1 MAAIAMPPRV
11 KGAGLMPAAQGP
23 ASAKVEAY
31 EDEVNALVGD
41 EPDDD
46 TEQDTATLDDS
57 EILSI
62 LDAEKQSSIGFENG
76 TELERKRRTS
86 LEYLKGEM
94 SDVPSLPNRSKA
106 TSTDIA
112 EAVETVMPDLMEI
125 FTGGDDV
132 ATFEAIGEEDE
143 EAARQE
149 TDYVRH
155 VAFQKLRGFLLLYTA
170 IKNALT
176 VDTGII
182 KTTWQDKEV
191 VEEETLKGI
200 TAVQL
205 ELAQTS
211 GYEIVS
217 SKPAGVD
224 QTPDEMG
231 NVTPI
236 DLFDVVVRKKYD
248 KGCIKSVPIDPSN
261 LTVASDA
268 TLDLEEIVYLA
279 VRSFPRAQALLDN
292 GFDEDKIALLPGH
305 VQRQTNDETEQA
317 RDVAGETTAVSQDG
331 NGTGG
336 PDGKDGRSL
345 MRTVEIHEHYIR
357 ADFEESGKSQLWC
370 VVTDA
375 DCKVLLHKKKVD
387 RHGISIGTPFIQPH
401 RFYGMS
407 LAEKLIEIQKI
418 KTALLRMMLDS
429 GYFAM
434 NQRVEIAMDQAT
446 EHTIPDLMRNEPL
459 VPVRTKNGNGIKPL
473 QAGQLG
479 FDVGMMLEYTSTMS
493 EQRTGVV
500 RNAQGLNPDSLHETK
515 GGMEAL
521 MTMAQKRVRMIARI
535 LAETLIKG
543 WYLDIHALSRKHGTR
558 AEKIRLSGRWVDI
571 DPTTFGDRSD
581 MTIEVGVGSGGKE
594 MELAG
599 LAKIME
605 FQEKMVLSGVPSF
618 QEMASPKKAW
628 NAATRFARKVGFK
641 APELFFEDPDELAQK
656 KEQAKAER
664 AAQGIPEPEEPPSP
678 EAMKVKGELELK
690 AKAHQDTMM
699 LEGEKA
705 KATFAGNQA
714 QAAAKAQQDAAQA
727 DRDFQ
732 LRQMEIAA
740 DERARIAQ
748 ADRDMA
754 LRREQ
759 MDREFALKER
769 QMMGELELK
778 RGQLNAELE
787 MNMRIEE
794 MKIAAGVYAP
804 KSNGSASTSEVH
816 MGGEAGA

>member
-1 MAAIAMPPRV
+1 M
-11 KGAGLMPAAQGP
+11 MPAAQGP
-23 ASAKVEAY
+23 ASAKVEGY
-31 EDEVNALVGD
+31 EDEVTALVGGQS
-41 EPDDD
+41 DDAD
-46 TEQDTATLDDS
+46 EQDTATLDDS

-62 LDAEKQSSIGFENG
+62 IDAEKQSSIGFENG
-76 TELERKRRTS
+76 TDLEKKRRTS
-86 LEYLKGEM
+86 LEYLKGQM
-94 SDVPSLPNRSKA
+94 DDVQSLPNRSKA

-125 FTGGDDV
+125 FTGGEDV
-132 ATFEAIGEEDE
+132 ATFEAVGEEDE
-143 EAARQE
+143 EAAQQE

-155 VAFQKLRGFLLLYTA
+155 VAFQKLRGFLILYSA
-170 IKNALT
+170 IKDALT

-182 KTTWQDKEV
+182 KTTWQDKEEV
-191 VEEETLKGI
+191 KDEKLKGI

-205 ELAQTS
+205 EMAQKS
-211 GYEIVS
+211 GAEIVES
-217 SKPAGVD
+217 VVSGMD
-224 QTPDEMG
+224 QTPDEQTG
-231 NVTPI
+231 QVVPVE
-236 DLFDVVVRKKYD
+236 LFDATVRMKYD
-248 KGCIKSVPIDPSN
+248 KGCIKSVAIDPTN

-279 VRSFPRAQALLDN
+279 VRSFPRAQALLDS
-292 GFDEDKIALLPGH
+292 GFDEEKIALLPGH

-331 NGTGG
+331 NGSGG

-387 RHGISIGTPFIQPH
+387 RHGISFGTPFIQAH

-434 NQRVEIAMDQAT
+434 NQRTEIAMDKAN
-446 EHTIPDLMRNEPL
+446 EHTIADLMRNEPMS
-459 VPVRTKNGNGIKPL
+459 PVRSKTGDAVRPL

-479 FDVGMMLEYTSTMS
+479 FDVGMMLEYTSTMA

-543 WYLDIHALSRKHGTR
+543 WFLDIHALSRKHGTR
-558 AEKIRLSGRWVDI
+558 AEKIRLRGRWVDI

-599 LAKIME
+599 LTKIME
-605 FQEKMVLSGVPSF
+605 FQKEMILSGIPSF

-641 APELFFEDPDELAQK
+641 SPEMFFEDPDELAQK
-656 KEQAKAER
+656 KEKAKAER

-678 EAMKVKGELELK
+678 EAMKVKGELELQ
-690 AKAHQDTMM
+690 AKKHQDTMT
-699 LEGEKA
+699 LEAEKA
-705 KATFAGNQA
+705 KAKFASDSQAAQAKMAQDQQTAAFETQQKQA
-714 QAAAKAQQDAAQA
+714 QAEAE
-727 DRDFQ
+727 
-732 LRQMEIAA
+732 LVM
-740 DERARIAQ
+740 
-748 ADRDMA
+748 
-754 LRREQ
+754 RREQ
-759 MDREFALKER
+759 MAIDAQIRRDEMMAANALKRE
-769 QMMGELELK
+769 QMLAEIELK
-778 RGQLNAELE
+778 RQQLNAELE
-787 MNMRIEE
+787 MNMQIER
-794 MKIAAGVYAP
+794 MKIDAGVYAKP
-804 KSNGSASTSEVH
+804 GKVSTSEVH
-816 MGGEAGA
+816 PGGEAGA

>member
-1 MAAIAMPPRV
+1 MAAIAMPPRG
-11 KGAGLMPAAQGP
+11 KGAGMIPAAQGP

-31 EDEVNALVGD
+31 LDEVDALVGD
-41 EPDDD
+41 E
-46 TEQDTATLDDS
+46 TADESEEGAAALEDS

-62 LDAEKQSSIGFENG
+62 IDAEKQSSIGFENG

-86 LEYLKGEM
+86 LEYMKGEM
-94 SDVPSLPNRSKA
+94 SDIPSLPNRSKA

-125 FTGGDDV
+125 FTGGEDV

-143 EAARQE
+143 EAAQQE

-170 IKNALT
+170 IKDALT

-205 ELAQTS
+205 QLAEKS
-211 GYEIVS
+211 GFEIVS
-217 SKPAGVD
+217 SKQVGVD
-224 QTPDEMG
+224 ETPDAAG
-231 NVTPI
+231 NISPI
-236 DLFDVVVRKKYD
+236 ELFDAVVSKKYD

-261 LTVASDA
+261 LTMASDA
-268 TLDLEEIVYLA
+268 TLNLEEIVYLA

-292 GFDEDKIALLPGH
+292 GFDEEKIALLPGH

-317 RDVAGETTAVSQDG
+317 RDLAGETTAVSQDG
-331 NGTGG
+331 NGSGG

-357 ADFEESGKSQLWC
+357 SDFENSGKSQLWC

-387 RHGISIGTPFIQPH
+387 RHGISFGTPFIQPH

-434 NQRVEIAMDQAT
+434 NQRTEVALEKAN
-446 EHTIPDLMRNEPL
+446 EHTIADLMRNEPM
-459 VPVRTKNGNGIKPL
+459 VPVRSKTGDAVRPL

-479 FDVGMMLEYTSTMS
+479 FEPQLALEYMSTMG
-493 EQRTGVV
+493 EQRSGVV
-500 RNAQGLNPDSLHETK
+500 RNAQGLNPDTLHDTK

-543 WYLDIHALSRKHGTR
+543 WFLDIHALSRKHGTR
-558 AEKIRLSGRWVDI
+558 AEKVRLRGRWVDI

-581 MTIEVGVGSGGKE
+581 MTIEVGVGSGGRE

-599 LAKIME
+599 LTKIME
-605 FQEKMVLSGVPSF
+605 FQEKMILSGIPSF

-641 APELFFEDPDELAQK
+641 APESFFEDPDDLAQK

-664 AAQGIPEPEEPPSP
+664 AAKGIPEPEEPPSP
-678 EAMKVKGELELK
+678 EAMKIKGELELQ
-690 AKAHQDTMM
+690 AKKHQDTMA
-699 LEGEKA
+699 LEGEKTKA
-705 KATFAGNQA
+705 KLMSDQQA
-714 QAAAKAQQDAAQA
+714 AQAKQASDQQAAAFEARQKQMQA
-727 DRDFQ
+727 EAE
-732 LRQMEIAA
+732 LAM
-740 DERARIAQ
+740 
-748 ADRDMA
+748 
-754 LRREQ
+754 RREQ
-759 MDREFALKER
+759 MAIDAQMRREQLAAENQLKRE
-769 QMMGELELK
+769 QMLAEIELK
-778 RGQLNAELE
+778 RQQLNAELT
-787 MNMRIEE
+787 MNMQIEQ
-794 MKIAAGVYAP
+794 MKIDAGVYTKP
-804 KSNGSASTSEVH
+804 GKVSTSEVH
-816 MGGEAGA
+816 PGGEAGA